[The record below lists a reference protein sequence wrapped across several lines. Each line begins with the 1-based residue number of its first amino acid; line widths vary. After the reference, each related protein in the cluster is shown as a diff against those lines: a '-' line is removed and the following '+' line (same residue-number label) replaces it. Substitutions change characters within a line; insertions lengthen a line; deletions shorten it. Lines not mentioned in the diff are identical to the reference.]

1 MRFVMLPLVLGLS
14 AVACGGSSSETPP
27 PLQPDP
33 TSERYTG
40 PRVPSADEDAAQPS
54 RGESAEEDTA
64 ELPRRS
70 AAATWGTGK
79 VTPSPSPSVPTMISP
94 TALPAPPSSS
104 AAPAAPAVVPGSLPS
119 NY

>member
-1 MRFVMLPLVLGLS
+1 MRFALLPFLLSLS

-40 PRVPSADEDAAQPS
+40 PRMPSAGDDAVQPS
-54 RGESAEEDTA
+54 PRELAEEDTA
-64 ELPRRS
+64 ELPRRA
-70 AAATWGTGK
+70 AAATWGSGK
-79 VTPSPSPSVPTMISP
+79 APPSPSPSLPNMASP
-94 TALPAPPSSS
+94 TALPPRPSTS
-104 AAPAAPAVVPGSLPS
+104 AAPAAPAVPGSLPS